1 TWLATILS
9 AGLRICGGAFS
20 GYCACLF
27 LTSSASGLSCCP
39 SFSFS
44 ATSDYIIGVNPKL
57 GHQTFVNIIGYNAD
71 KPITFDIYD

>member
-1 TWLATILS
+1 MAYSPGRPIMTWLATILS

-27 LTSSASGLSCCP
+27 LTSSASGLTCCP

-44 ATSDYIIGVNPKL
+44 ATSGVE
-57 GHQTFVNIIGYNAD
+57 NIKSLD
-71 KPITFDIYD
+71 PLL